1 MNQKLIR
8 DQGILVSGVQ
18 EINDWMINKFKRLEH
33 LTVLLQSKNAVAP
46 VKLSVK
52 KKVNDNFKKLERL
65 QKDSKKRSLKRSGVK
80 ETAL

>member
-1 MNQKLIR
+1 MK
-8 DQGILVSGVQ
+8 
-18 EINDWMINKFKRLEH
+18 KRKQITRGCRFGN